1 METSLCD
8 LYQDIN
14 NQRDRRVVLTVWLL
28 WSAHE
33 CYYCVNTCTNE
44 LL

>member
-14 NQRDRRVVLTVWLL
+14 NQRVVVLTVWLL